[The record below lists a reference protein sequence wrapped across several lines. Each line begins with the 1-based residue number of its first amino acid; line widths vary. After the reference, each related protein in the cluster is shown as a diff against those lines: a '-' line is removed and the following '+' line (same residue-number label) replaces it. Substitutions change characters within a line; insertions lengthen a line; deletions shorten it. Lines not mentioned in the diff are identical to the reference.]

1 MRAGAL
7 LLFFLCLFGYGAF
20 AQDAM
25 HIPKGN
31 PDQGR
36 LIFAQCR
43 TCHYPEKGVGH
54 NNGPSLHQIFGKV
67 VGSQQGFEYY
77 SEFFTEASFIWT
89 PALMFHWLANPMQ
102 MFPESTMMSL
112 GVIDPQERAD
122 LIAYLVE
129 ASE

>member
-25 HIPKGN
+25 YIPKGN

-67 VGSQQGFEYY
+67 VGSQQGFAYY
-77 SEFFTEASFIWT
+77 SEFFYRSEFYMDARTDVS
-89 PALMFHWLANPMQ
+89 LACQSHANVSRIDND
-102 MFPESTMMSL
+102 ES
-112 GVIDPQERAD
+112 GCD
-122 LIAYLVE
+122 
-129 ASE
+129 

>member
-1 MRAGAL
+1 MRACVFL
-7 LLFFLCLFGYGAF
+7 LSFLSLFGQFAF
-20 AQDAM
+20 AQDEM
-25 HIPKGN
+25 HIPEG
-31 PDQGR
+31 DSDRGR
-36 LIFAQCR
+36 LIFGQCR

-67 VGSQQGFEYY
+67 IGSQKGFEYY
-77 SEFFTEASFIWT
+77 SEFFTKASFVWT
-89 PALMFHWLANPMQ
+89 PAFMFHWLANPMQ

-112 GVIDPQERAD
+112 GVVDPQERAD

>member
-1 MRAGAL
+1 MRVGAL
-7 LLFFLCLFGYGAF
+7 LLSFLSLSGHLAF
-20 AQDAM
+20 SQELM
-25 HIPKGN
+25 HMPEGN
-31 PDQGR
+31 PDRGR
-36 LIFAQCR
+36 LIFGQCR

-67 VGSQQGFEYY
+67 VGSQQGFAYY